1 MRHTRRHA
9 QDTYDKRTSN
19 ERKSV
24 AFALASQFAETDEAD
39 CIVPENSIAVA
50 ESGKSCLRLGVYPVT

>member
-19 ERKSV
+19 DRKSV
-24 AFALASQFAETDEAD
+24 AFALASQFAETDED
-39 CIVPENSIAVA
+39 PTVPENSISVA
-50 ESGKSCLRLGVYPVT
+50 EDGKGGLRLGVYTVT